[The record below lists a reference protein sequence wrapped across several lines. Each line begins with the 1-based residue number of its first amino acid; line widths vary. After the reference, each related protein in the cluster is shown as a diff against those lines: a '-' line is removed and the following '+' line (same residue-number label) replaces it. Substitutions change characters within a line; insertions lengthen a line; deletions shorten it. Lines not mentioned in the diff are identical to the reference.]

1 MHWDFTPE
9 QILKGQ
15 AEYRLEDFRRDL
27 AHEVAMNVEHAGAEE
42 FRRAFDAIYDQCYW
56 LATGKPL
63 AELLAT
69 FDDDPPT
76 RDLLAALE
84 PNLQANVE
92 MLGAILQREIMD
104 CVAQGRS
111 LEFALQWVAARHD
124 QLVRKSAGAV
134 LPPC

>member
-1 MHWDFTPE
+1 MQWDFTPE
-9 QILKGQ
+9 QIVKGQ

-63 AELLAT
+63 TDLLAT

-84 PNLQANVE
+84 SHLQANVE

-104 CVAQGRS
+104 RVAQGHP
-111 LEFALQWVAARHD
+111 LEHALQWVAARHD
-124 QLVRKSAGAV
+124 ELVRTPPGAI
-134 LPPC
+134 LPPG